1 MHYTIEF
8 VSRTVYNGSM
18 NIECTFNLT
27 KVNGTTPFFEGKI
40 NIIYLSIQFDSSFW
54 LFHIILYNTNSH
66 SINMRRWMDTFD
78 HIRGDNGTYNEDN
91 KHNSNDHDYGVNVC
105 RSLGNYCIYI
115 MHIYL

>member
-1 MHYTIEF
+1 
-8 VSRTVYNGSM
+8 
-18 NIECTFNLT
+18 
-27 KVNGTTPFFEGKI
+27 
-40 NIIYLSIQFDSSFW
+40 
-54 LFHIILYNTNSH
+54 
-66 SINMRRWMDTFD
+66 MDTFD